1 MDILTLAQAKKYA
14 KALNDALGADVEGLD
29 DDLIIVDADG
39 DTASKVIINALR
51 QHIWQ
56 SEDEALICEEGTVT
70 LTNSK
75 KFPFNDSRAT
85 VALVNRQRNTSY
97 VVIAEVTSTGG
108 NIGEVTITDKAVN
121 GFKIGYSGGAKTASV
136 KYYVIGGILK

>member
-1 MDILTLAQAKKYA
+1 M
-14 KALNDALGADVEGLD
+14 
-29 DDLIIVDADG
+29 DADG

-56 SEDEALICEEGTVT
+56 SEDEALICEEGTFT